1 MPIVVRPEDI
11 RLPNRKLRK
20 NILYRLGLEEGLLKS
35 AQEMVIT
42 LVEGKLGYVPEG
54 LEERVRDIQDREF
67 LQALLKKL
75 ISSEKVLE
83 VLEQELKL

>member
-1 MPIVVRPEDI
+1 MPKK
-11 RLPNRKLRK
+11 KLRK
-20 NILYRLGLEEGLLKS
+20 DILYRLGLEESKQIGLEEGLLKS

-67 LQALLKKL
+67 LQALLKKTD
-75 ISSEKVLE
+75 
-83 VLEQELKL
+83 KL